1 MLSKVPEGLLI
12 FLDSNWTR
20 VGDAAFKVFDLYLDL
35 AFCSGDVAQQWI
47 HRGGYQLPPGL
58 SFDGESLV
66 TNV

>member
-20 VGDAAFKVFDLYLDL
+20 VGDAAFKVFYLYLDL

-47 HRGGYQLPPGL
+47 HRGGYRMAARQYDKEPACQR
-58 SFDGESLV
+58 S
-66 TNV
+66 

>member
-35 AFCSGDVAQQWI
+35 AFCSGDVAQ
-47 HRGGYQLPPGL
+47 
-58 SFDGESLV
+58 
-66 TNV
+66 